1 MANHELNMD
10 TSFLLTGREEVFVL
24 LVRKRRKTM
33 SSEVQI
39 HERLPLAQAIPLGL
53 QHVFA
58 MFGAT
63 VLVPFLTGLS
73 PSVALLSS
81 GIGTIIFLLLTKSR
95 IPAYLGSSFAYIA
108 ALTTFV
114 QTNHNPSAAMGGV
127 LAVGMVY
134 VIIYLLMAAFGTRW
148 IHTIVPPI
156 VAGPVVAIIG
166 LSLTPTAVSMASGNW
181 AIAAF
186 TLAVA
191 ALLSVYA
198 KGFLKIIPIL
208 LAIIAG
214 YIVASFMGLVDFK
227 PIYASFSD
235 LFIFPVKL
243 GSDFQLPSFDKLAL
257 LAMAPLALVTI
268 IEDLGHMIVLGNI
281 THSDPIENPGF
292 HRVLLG
298 NGLAT
303 VVASFLGGPPV
314 TTYGENI
321 GVLAVTKVY
330 STFNIWMAAIIA
342 IIFSMFNPLKAAI
355 MSIPTPVMGGV
366 TILLFGMI
374 GTTGLRTLIEAKVDL
389 SDTKNLIIA
398 SVIFALGIGLPQ
410 HGVAWATIVGIT
422 LNLVLKGQP
431 EPVKASSPVNQ
442 GKTKGKQ
449 RK

>member
-1 MANHELNMD
+1 
-10 TSFLLTGREEVFVL
+10 
-24 LVRKRRKTM
+24 M
-33 SSEVQI
+33 STEVQI
-39 HERLPLAQAIPLGL
+39 HERLPLTQAIPLGL

-81 GIGTIIFLLLTKSR
+81 GIGTIIFLLLTKSQ
-95 IPAYLGSSFAYIA
+95 IPAYLGSSFAYIG
-108 ALTTFV
+108 ALTLFV
-114 QTNHNPSAAMGGV
+114 KDNHNPAAAMGGV

-134 VIIYLLMAAFGTRW
+134 VIIFLLMAAFGTRW
-148 IHTIVPPI
+148 IHKIVPPI

-166 LSLTPTAVSMASGNW
+166 LSLTPVAVGMASGNW
-181 AIAAF
+181 PIAAF

-208 LAIIAG
+208 VAILSG
-214 YIVASFMGLVDFK
+214 YVVASFMGLVDFQ
-227 PIYASFSD
+227 PIYASFSSISFSK
-235 LFIFPVKL
+235 LFSFPVKL
-243 GSDFQLPSFDKLAL
+243 GSDFHLPSFDKLAL

-281 THSDPIENPGF
+281 THTDPIEKPGF

-330 STFNIWMAAIIA
+330 STFNIWIAAILA
-342 IIFSMFNPLKAAI
+342 IIFSMFNPLQAAI
-355 MSIPTPVMGGV
+355 MSIPTAVMGGV

-374 GTTGLRTLIEAKVDL
+374 GTTGLRTLLEAKVNF

-431 EPVKASSPVNQ
+431 EPVKTSSP
-442 GKTKGKQ
+442 

>member
-1 MANHELNMD
+1 
-10 TSFLLTGREEVFVL
+10 
-24 LVRKRRKTM
+24 M
-33 SSEVQI
+33 STEVQI
-39 HERLPLAQAIPLGL
+39 QERLPLVQAVPLGL

-95 IPAYLGSSFAYIA
+95 VPAYLGSSFAYIA

-114 QTNHNPSAAMGGV
+114 QTNHTPSAAMGGV
-127 LAVGMVY
+127 LAVG
-134 VIIYLLMAAFGTRW
+134 VIYIVIYCLMAAFGTAW
-148 IHTIVPPI
+148 IHKIVPPI

-166 LSLTPTAVSMASGNW
+166 LSLTPVAVGMAANNWYVSG
-181 AIAAF
+181 F

-191 ALLSVYA
+191 VFLSVYA

-208 LAIIAG
+208 IAIVAG
-214 YIVASFMGLVDFK
+214 YIVASFLGLVDFG
-227 PIYASFSD
+227 PLSASFSQ
-235 LFIFPVKL
+235 LFVFPVTL
-243 GSDFQLPSFDKLAL
+243 GSAMLLPSLDKVAILT
-257 LAMAPLALVTI
+257 MAPLALVTI

-303 VVASFLGGPPV
+303 AVASFLGGPPV

-330 STFNIWMAAIIA
+330 STFNIWIAAILA
-342 IIFSMFNPLKAAI
+342 IIFSMFNPLQAAI
-355 MSIPTPVMGGV
+355 MSIPTAVMGGV

-374 GTTGLRTLIEAKVDL
+374 GSAGLRTIIEARVDF
-389 SDTKNLIIA
+389 SETKNLIIA
-398 SVIFALGIGLPQ
+398 SLIFALGIGLPE
-410 HGVAWATIVGIT
+410 HGVAWATIVGIV
-422 LNLVLKGQP
+422 LNLVLKSQDKK
-431 EPVKASSPVNQ
+431 VKA
-442 GKTKGKQ
+442 
-449 RK
+449 

>member
-1 MANHELNMD
+1 
-10 TSFLLTGREEVFVL
+10 
-24 LVRKRRKTM
+24 M
-33 SSEVQI
+33 STEVQI
-39 HERLPLAQAIPLGL
+39 NERLPLTQAVPLGL

-58 MFGAT
+58 MFGST

-73 PSVALLSS
+73 PSIALLSS

-108 ALTTFV
+108 ALTAFV
-114 QTNHNPSAAMGGV
+114 HDQHNPSAAMGGV
-127 LAVGMVY
+127 LAVGVVY
-134 VIIYLLMAAFGTRW
+134 LIIYLLMAAFGTRW
-148 IHTIVPPI
+148 IHKIVPPI

-166 LSLTPTAVSMASGNW
+166 LSLTPVAVGMASKNW
-181 AIAAF
+181 PIAAF

-208 LAIIAG
+208 VAILAG

-227 PIYASFSD
+227 PFYASFNE
-235 LFIFPVKL
+235 LFVFPVKL
-243 GSDFQLPSFDKLAL
+243 GSGFLLPSFDKIAL

-303 VVASFLGGPPV
+303 VVASFIGGPPV

-330 STFNIWMAAIIA
+330 SSFNIWMAAILA
-342 IIFSMFNPLKAAI
+342 IIFSMFNPLQAAI
-355 MSIPTPVMGGV
+355 MSIPTSVMGGV

-374 GTTGLRTLIEAKVDL
+374 GTTGLRTLIEAKVDF

-398 SVIFALGIGLPQ
+398 SVIFALGIGMPQ
-410 HGVAWATIVGIT
+410 HGVAWATIVGIS

-431 EPVKASSPVNQ
+431 EPVKTSSLGKQ
-442 GKTKGKQ
+442 GKVK
-449 RK
+449 

>member
-1 MANHELNMD
+1 
-10 TSFLLTGREEVFVL
+10 
-24 LVRKRRKTM
+24 M
-33 SSEVQI
+33 STEVQI
-39 HERLPLAQAIPLGL
+39 HERLPLTQAIPLGL

-95 IPAYLGSSFAYIA
+95 VPAYLGSSFAYIA
-108 ALTTFV
+108 TLTIFV
-114 QTNHNPSAAMGGV
+114 HDQHNPSAAMGGV
-127 LAVGMVY
+127 LAVGIVY
-134 VIIYLLMAAFGTRW
+134 VIIFLLMAAFGTRW
-148 IHTIVPPI
+148 IHKIVPPI

-166 LSLTPTAVSMASGNW
+166 LSLTPVAVGMASGNW
-181 AIAAF
+181 PIAAF

-191 ALLSVYA
+191 TLLSVYA

-208 LAIIAG
+208 VAIIAG
-214 YIVASFMGLVDFK
+214 YVVASFTGLVDFK
-227 PIYASFSD
+227 PIYASLNV
-235 LFIFPVKL
+235 LFVFPVKL
-243 GSDFQLPSFDKLAL
+243 GSDFLLPSFDKLAL

-281 THSDPIENPGF
+281 THTDPIQKPGF

-330 STFNIWMAAIIA
+330 STFNIWIAAIIA
-342 IIFSMFNPLKAAI
+342 IIFSMFNPLQAAI
-355 MSIPTPVMGGV
+355 MSIPTAVMGGV

-374 GTTGLRTLIEAKVDL
+374 GTTGLRTLLEAKVDF

-431 EPVKASSPVNQ
+431 EPVKTSSP
-442 GKTKGKQ
+442 GKHNKVK
-449 RK
+449 

>member
-1 MANHELNMD
+1 
-10 TSFLLTGREEVFVL
+10 
-24 LVRKRRKTM
+24 M
-33 SSEVQI
+33 STEVQI
-39 HERLPLAQAIPLGL
+39 NERLPLTQAVPLGL

-58 MFGAT
+58 MFGST

-73 PSVALLSS
+73 PSIALLSS

-108 ALTTFV
+108 ALTAFV
-114 QTNHNPSAAMGGV
+114 HDQHNPSAAMGGV
-127 LAVGMVY
+127 LAVGVVY
-134 VIIYLLMAAFGTRW
+134 LIIYLLMAAFGTRW
-148 IHTIVPPI
+148 IHKIVPPI

-166 LSLTPTAVSMASGNW
+166 LSLTPVAVGMASKNW
-181 AIAAF
+181 PIAAF

-208 LAIIAG
+208 VAILAG
-214 YIVASFMGLVDFK
+214 YVVASFMGLVDFK
-227 PIYASFSD
+227 PFYASFNE
-235 LFIFPVKL
+235 LFVFPVKL
-243 GSDFQLPSFDKLAL
+243 GSGFLLPSFDKIAL

-303 VVASFLGGPPV
+303 VVASFIGGPPV

-330 STFNIWMAAIIA
+330 SSFNIWMAAILA
-342 IIFSMFNPLKAAI
+342 IIFSMFNPLQAAI
-355 MSIPTPVMGGV
+355 MSIPTSVMGGV

-374 GTTGLRTLIEAKVDL
+374 GTTGLRTLIEAKVDF

-398 SVIFALGIGLPQ
+398 SVIFALGIGMPQ
-410 HGVAWATIVGIT
+410 HGVAWATIVGIS

-431 EPVKASSPVNQ
+431 EPVKTSSLGKQ
-442 GKTKGKQ
+442 GKVK
-449 RK
+449 

>member
-1 MANHELNMD
+1 
-10 TSFLLTGREEVFVL
+10 
-24 LVRKRRKTM
+24 M
-33 SSEVQI
+33 STEVQI

-95 IPAYLGSSFAYIA
+95 VPAYLGSSFAYIA

-114 QTNHNPSAAMGGV
+114 QTNHAPSAAMGGV
-127 LAVGMVY
+127 LAVGVVY
-134 VIIYLLMAAFGTRW
+134 IVIYLLMAAFGTVW
-148 IHTIVPPI
+148 IHKIVPPI

-166 LSLTPTAVSMASGNW
+166 LSLTPVATGMAANNW
-181 AIAAF
+181 WIAAF

-191 ALLSVYA
+191 VFLSVYA

-208 LAIIAG
+208 IAIVAG
-214 YIVASFMGLVDFK
+214 YIVSAFLGLVNFT
-227 PIYASFSD
+227 PITASFSQ

-243 GSDFQLPSFDKLAL
+243 GSDMILPSIDKLAI

-281 THSDPIENPGF
+281 THSDPIEKPGF

-303 VVASFLGGPPV
+303 AVASFLGGPPV

-330 STFNIWMAAIIA
+330 STFNIWIAAILA
-342 IIFSMFNPLKAAI
+342 IIFSMFNPLQAAI
-355 MSIPTPVMGGV
+355 MSIPTAVMGGV

-374 GTTGLRTLIEAKVDL
+374 GSAGLRTIIEAKVDF
-389 SDTKNLIIA
+389 SETKNLIIA
-398 SVIFALGIGLPQ
+398 SLIFALGIGLPE

-422 LNLVLKGQP
+422 LNLVLKSQDK
-431 EPVKASSPVNQ
+431 ENLASVK
-442 GKTKGKQ
+442 
-449 RK
+449 R

>member
-1 MANHELNMD
+1 
-10 TSFLLTGREEVFVL
+10 
-24 LVRKRRKTM
+24 M
-33 SSEVQI
+33 STEIQI
-39 HERLPLAQAIPLGL
+39 DERLPLAQAIPLGL

-81 GIGTIIFLLLTKSR
+81 GVGTIIFLLLTKSR
-95 IPAYLGSSFAYIA
+95 IPAYLGSSFAYIG
-108 ALTTFV
+108 ALTLFV
-114 QTNHNPSAAMGGV
+114 KDQHNPSAAMGGV
-127 LAVGMVY
+127 LAVGIVY

-148 IHTIVPPI
+148 IHKIVPPI

-166 LSLTPTAVSMASGNW
+166 LSLTPVSISMASGNW
-181 AIAAF
+181 PIAAF

-191 ALLSVYA
+191 AFLSVYA

-208 LAIIAG
+208 MAILAG
-214 YIVASFMGLVDFK
+214 YVVASFMGLVDFK
-227 PIYASFSD
+227 PFYASFSQ
-235 LFIFPVKL
+235 LFVFPVKL
-243 GSDFQLPSFDKLAL
+243 GSGFQLPSFDKLAL

-298 NGLAT
+298 NGLAS

-342 IIFSMFNPLKAAI
+342 IIFSMFNPLQAAI

-389 SDTKNLIIA
+389 SNNKNLIIA
-398 SVIFALGIGLPQ
+398 SVIFALGIGLTN
-410 HGVAWATIVGIT
+410 HGVAWATIIGIT

-431 EPVKASSPVNQ
+431 EPVKTSSPRKQ
-442 GKTKGKQ
+442 GKAKGK
-449 RK
+449 

>member
-1 MANHELNMD
+1 
-10 TSFLLTGREEVFVL
+10 
-24 LVRKRRKTM
+24 M
-33 SSEVQI
+33 STEVQI
-39 HERLPLAQAIPLGL
+39 QERLPLTQAIPLGL

-108 ALTTFV
+108 TLASFV
-114 QTNHNPSAAMGGV
+114 KTNHTSSAMGGA
-127 LAVGMVY
+127 LAVGVVY
-134 VIIYLLMAAFGTRW
+134 LIIYLLMAAFGTRW
-148 IHTIVPPI
+148 LHKIVPPV

-166 LSLTPTAVSMASGNW
+166 LSLTSTSISMASQNW
-181 AIAAF
+181 PIAAF
-186 TLAVA
+186 TLGVA

-208 LAIIAG
+208 VAIITG
-214 YIVASFMGLVDFK
+214 YIVASIMGLVDFK
-227 PIYASFSD
+227 PIYASLSS
-235 LFIFPVKL
+235 LKHLIVFPIKL
-243 GSDFQLPSFDKLAL
+243 GKDLQLPKFDQVAI

-281 THSDPIENPGF
+281 THSNPIEDPGF

-342 IIFSMFNPLKAAI
+342 IILSLFNPLQATI
-355 MSIPTPVMGGV
+355 MSIPSAVMGGV

-374 GTTGLRTLIEAKVDL
+374 GTTGIRTLIEAKVDF
-389 SDTKNLIIA
+389 SETRNLIIA
-398 SVIFALGIGLPQ
+398 SVIFALGIGLTD
-410 HGVAWATIVGIT
+410 HGVAWATIVGII
-422 LNLVLKGQP
+422 LNLVLK
-431 EPVKASSPVNQ
+431 E
-442 GKTKGKQ
+442 KTKNDKA
-449 RK
+449 

>member
-10 TSFLLTGREEVFVL
+10 TSFLLAGREEVFVL

>member
-1 MANHELNMD
+1 
-10 TSFLLTGREEVFVL
+10 
-24 LVRKRRKTM
+24 M
-33 SSEVQI
+33 STEVQI

-81 GIGTIIFLLLTKSR
+81 GVGTIIFLLLTKSR
-95 IPAYLGSSFAYIA
+95 VPAYLGSSFAYIA
-108 ALTTFV
+108 TLTLFV
-114 QTNHNPSAAMGGV
+114 KDQHNPSSAMGGV
-127 LAVGMVY
+127 LAVGVVY
-134 VIIYLLMAAFGTRW
+134 VIIYFLMAAFGTRW
-148 IHTIVPPI
+148 IHKIVPPI

-166 LSLTPTAVSMASGNW
+166 LSLTPTAISMAANNW
-181 AIAAF
+181 PIAAF
-186 TLAVA
+186 TLALA

-208 LAIIAG
+208 IAIIAG
-214 YIVASFMGLVDFK
+214 YFVAIIMGLVDFK
-227 PIYASFSD
+227 PLYASLNT
-235 LFIFPVKL
+235 LFVFPVKL
-243 GSDFQLPSFDKLAL
+243 GSNFQLPSLDKVAI

-303 VVASFLGGPPV
+303 VVASFFGGPPV

-342 IIFSMFNPLKAAI
+342 IIFSMFNPLQAVI
-355 MSIPTPVMGGV
+355 MSIPTAVMGGV

-374 GTTGLRTLIEAKVDL
+374 GTTGLRTLIEAKVDF
-389 SDTKNLIIA
+389 SETKNLIIA
-398 SVIFALGIGLPQ
+398 SVIFALGIGLPN

-422 LNLVLKGQP
+422 LNLVLKGHT
-431 EPVKASSPVNQ
+431 ENVKASSPV
-442 GKTKGKQ
+442 KKQ
-449 RK
+449 RKAK

>member
-1 MANHELNMD
+1 MTNHELNMGCL
-10 TSFLLTGREEVFVL
+10 FLARGQGRGFWF
-24 LVRKRRKTM
+24 KMRRNTM
-33 SSEVQI
+33 STEVQI
-39 HERLPLAQAIPLGL
+39 QERLPLTQAIPLGL

-108 ALTTFV
+108 TLASFV
-114 QTNHNPSAAMGGV
+114 KMNHTSSAMGGA
-127 LAVGMVY
+127 LAVGVVY
-134 VIIYLLMAAFGTRW
+134 LIIYLLMAAFGTRW
-148 IHTIVPPI
+148 LHKIVPPV

-166 LSLTPTAVSMASGNW
+166 LSLTSTSISMASQNW
-181 AIAAF
+181 PIAAF
-186 TLAVA
+186 TLGVA

-208 LAIIAG
+208 VAIIAG
-214 YIVASFMGLVDFK
+214 YIVASIMGLVDFK
-227 PIYASFSD
+227 PIYASLSS
-235 LFIFPVKL
+235 LNNLIVFPIKL
-243 GSDFQLPSFDKLAL
+243 GKALQLPKFDQVAI

-342 IIFSMFNPLKAAI
+342 IILSLFNPLQATI
-355 MSIPTPVMGGV
+355 MSIPSAVMGGV

-374 GTTGLRTLIEAKVDL
+374 GTTGIRTLIEAKVDF
-389 SDTKNLIIA
+389 SETRNLIIA
-398 SVIFALGIGLPQ
+398 SVIFALGIGLTD
-410 HGVAWATIVGIT
+410 HGVAWATIVGII
-422 LNLVLKGQP
+422 LNLVLKEQA
-431 EPVKASSPVNQ
+431 KAA
-442 GKTKGKQ
+442 KL
-449 RK
+449 

>member
-1 MANHELNMD
+1 
-10 TSFLLTGREEVFVL
+10 
-24 LVRKRRKTM
+24 M
-33 SSEVQI
+33 STEIQI
-39 HERLPLAQAIPLGL
+39 HEKLPLAQAIPLGL

-95 IPAYLGSSFAYIA
+95 VPAYLGSSFAYIA

-114 QTNHNPSAAMGGV
+114 KTNHNPSAAMGGA
-127 LAVGMVY
+127 LAVGVVY
-134 VIIYLLMAAFGTRW
+134 VVIYLLMAAFGTRW
-148 IHTIVPPI
+148 IHKIVPPV

-166 LSLTPTAVSMASGNW
+166 LSLTPTAVGMAAQNW
-181 AIAAF
+181 PIAAF

-208 LAIIAG
+208 IAIIAG
-214 YIVASFMGLVDFK
+214 YILASIMGLVDFK
-227 PIYASFSD
+227 PIMASFEQ
-235 LFIFPVKL
+235 LIVIPIKL
-243 GSDFQLPSFDKLAL
+243 GSDFQLPSIDQVAI

-292 HRVLLG
+292 HRVLMG

-321 GVLAVTKVY
+321 GVLAVTRVF

-342 IIFSMFNPLKAAI
+342 IILSLFNPLQALV
-355 MSIPTPVMGGV
+355 MSIPTAVMGGV

-374 GTTGLRTLIEAKVDL
+374 GTTGIRTLLESKVDF
-389 SDTKNLIIA
+389 SETKNLIIA
-398 SVIFALGIGLPQ
+398 SVIFALGIGMTN
-410 HGVAWATIVGIT
+410 HGVAWATIVGIV
-422 LNLVLKGQP
+422 LNLVLRGNS
-431 EPVKASSPVNQ
+431 ENSKA
-442 GKTKGKQ
+442 
-449 RK
+449 

>member
-1 MANHELNMD
+1 
-10 TSFLLTGREEVFVL
+10 
-24 LVRKRRKTM
+24 M
-33 SSEVQI
+33 STEVQI
-39 HERLPLAQAIPLGL
+39 NERLPLTQAVPLGL

-58 MFGAT
+58 MFGST

-73 PSVALLSS
+73 PSIALLSS

-108 ALTTFV
+108 ALTAFV
-114 QTNHNPSAAMGGV
+114 HDQHNPSAAMGGV
-127 LAVGMVY
+127 LAVGVVY
-134 VIIYLLMAAFGTRW
+134 LIIYLLMAAFGTRW
-148 IHTIVPPI
+148 IHKIVPPI

-166 LSLTPTAVSMASGNW
+166 LSLTPVAVSMAAKNW
-181 AIAAF
+181 PIAAF

-208 LAIIAG
+208 VAILAG

-227 PIYASFSD
+227 PFYASFNE
-235 LFIFPVKL
+235 LFVFPVKL
-243 GSDFQLPSFDKLAL
+243 GSGFLLPSFDKIAF

-303 VVASFLGGPPV
+303 VVASFIGGPPV

-330 STFNIWMAAIIA
+330 STFNIWMAAILA
-342 IIFSMFNPLKAAI
+342 IIFSMFNPLQAAI
-355 MSIPTPVMGGV
+355 MSIPTSVMGGV

-374 GTTGLRTLIEAKVDL
+374 GTTGLRTLLEAKVDF

-398 SVIFALGIGLPQ
+398 SVIFALGIGMPQ
-410 HGVAWATIVGIT
+410 HGVAWATIVGIS

-431 EPVKASSPVNQ
+431 EPVKTSSLRKQ
-442 GKTKGKQ
+442 GKVK
-449 RK
+449 

>member
-1 MANHELNMD
+1 
-10 TSFLLTGREEVFVL
+10 
-24 LVRKRRKTM
+24 M
-33 SSEVQI
+33 SAEIQI
-39 HERLPLAQAIPLGL
+39 HEKLPLTQAIPLGL

-58 MFGAT
+58 MFGST

-108 ALTTFV
+108 ALATFV
-114 QTNHNPSAAMGGV
+114 KTDHNPTAAMGGA
-127 LAVGMVY
+127 LAVGIVY
-134 VIIYLLMAAFGTRW
+134 LVIYLLMAAFGTRW
-148 IHTIVPPI
+148 IHKIVPPV

-166 LSLTPTAVSMASGNW
+166 LSLTSTAISMAAKNW
-181 AIAAF
+181 PVAAF
-186 TLAVA
+186 TLVIAAV
-191 ALLSVYA
+191 LSVYA

-208 LAIIAG
+208 IAIIAG
-214 YIVASFMGLVDFK
+214 YIVAAVMGLVDFQPLSASLNHLIVI
-227 PIYASFSD
+227 PIKF
-235 LFIFPVKL
+235 
-243 GSDFQLPSFDKLAL
+243 GNDFRLPSLNQTAI

-303 VVASFLGGPPV
+303 VAASFLGGPPV

-330 STFNIWMAAIIA
+330 SNLNIWIAAIFA
-342 IIFSMFNPLKAAI
+342 IILSLLNPLQALI
-355 MSIPTPVMGGV
+355 MSIPSAVMGGV

-374 GTTGLRTLIEAKVDL
+374 GTTGIRTLIEAKVDF
-389 SDTKNLIIA
+389 SETKNLIIA
-398 SVIFALGIGLPQ
+398 SVVFALGIGLPD
-410 HGVAWATIVGIT
+410 HGVAWATIVGIA
-422 LNLVLKGQP
+422 LNLTLKGQS
-431 EPVKASSPVNQ
+431 ENVVEAETKANLKVVEKASGPAKQ
-442 GKTKGKQ
+442 GKGKNRTKG
-449 RK
+449 R

>member
-1 MANHELNMD
+1 
-10 TSFLLTGREEVFVL
+10 
-24 LVRKRRKTM
+24 M

-39 HERLPLAQAIPLGL
+39 HERLPLTQAIPLGL

-73 PSVALLSS
+73 PSIALLSS

-108 ALTTFV
+108 TLALYV
-114 QTNHNPSAAMGGV
+114 KTNHNPTAVMGGA
-127 LAVGMVY
+127 LAVGAVY
-134 VIIYLLMAAFGTRW
+134 IIIYLLMAAFGTRW
-148 IHTIVPPI
+148 IHKIVPPI

-166 LSLTPTAVSMASGNW
+166 LSLTSTAIGMASQNW
-181 AIAAF
+181 PIAAF

-208 LAIIAG
+208 IAIIAG
-214 YIVASFMGLVDFK
+214 YILASIMGLVDFK
-227 PIYASFSD
+227 PIFASVSSFKNLIVFPID
-235 LFIFPVKL
+235 LKNYQP
-243 GSDFQLPSFDKLAL
+243 PSFDKYAI

-303 VVASFLGGPPV
+303 VLASFLGGPPV

-342 IIFSMFNPLKAAI
+342 IILSLINPLQATI
-355 MSIPTPVMGGV
+355 MSIPSAVMGGV

-374 GTTGLRTLIEAKVDL
+374 GTAGIRTLIEAKVDF
-389 SDTKNLIIA
+389 SETKNLIIS
-398 SVIFALGIGLPQ
+398 SVIFALGIGLPD

-431 EPVKASSPVNQ
+431 ENVKKVETNVGVGLRVAEKPSGPAKQ
-442 GKTKGKQ
+442 GKAKSKPKGK
-449 RK
+449 

>member
-1 MANHELNMD
+1 
-10 TSFLLTGREEVFVL
+10 
-24 LVRKRRKTM
+24 M
-33 SSEVQI
+33 STEVQI
-39 HERLPLAQAIPLGL
+39 QERLPLAQAIPLGL

-95 IPAYLGSSFAYIA
+95 VPAYLGSSFAYIA

-114 QTNHNPSAAMGGV
+114 QKQHNPSAAMGGV
-127 LAVGMVY
+127 LAVGVVY

-148 IHTIVPPI
+148 IHKIVPPI

-166 LSLTPTAVSMASGNW
+166 LSLTPVAIDMASGNW
-181 AIAAF
+181 PIAAF

-208 LAIIAG
+208 VAIIAG
-214 YIVASFMGLVDFK
+214 YIVASAMGLVDFK
-227 PIYASFSD
+227 PIYASLSPFSFSK
-235 LFIFPVKL
+235 LFSVPV
-243 GSDFQLPSFDKLAL
+243 SNFQLPSFDNMAI

-303 VVASFLGGPPV
+303 AAASFFGGPPV

-330 STFNIWMAAIIA
+330 STFNIWMAAILA
-342 IIFSMFNPLKAAI
+342 IIFSMFNPLQAAI
-355 MSIPTPVMGGV
+355 MSIPTAVMGGV

-374 GTTGLRTLIEAKVDL
+374 GTTGLRTLIEAKVDF

-398 SVIFALGIGLPQ
+398 SVIFALGIGLTE

-422 LNLVLKGQP
+422 LNLVLKSQA
-431 EPVKASSPVNQ
+431 ENVKEVETNVSLRVAEKASSPPKQ
-442 GKTKGKQ
+442 GKAKGKTKGK
-449 RK
+449 

>member
-1 MANHELNMD
+1 
-10 TSFLLTGREEVFVL
+10 
-24 LVRKRRKTM
+24 M
-33 SSEVQI
+33 STEVQI

-81 GIGTIIFLLLTKSR
+81 GVGTIIFLLLTKSR
-95 IPAYLGSSFAYIA
+95 VPAYLGSSFAYIA
-108 ALTTFV
+108 ALTLFV
-114 QTNHNPSAAMGGV
+114 KDQHNPSSAMGGV
-127 LAVGMVY
+127 LAVGVVY
-134 VIIYLLMAAFGTRW
+134 VIIYFLMAAFGTRW
-148 IHTIVPPI
+148 IHKIVPPI

-166 LSLTPTAVSMASGNW
+166 LSLTPTAISMAANNW
-181 AIAAF
+181 PIAAF
-186 TLAVA
+186 TLALA

-208 LAIIAG
+208 IAIIAG
-214 YIVASFMGLVDFK
+214 YFVAIIMGLVDFK
-227 PIYASFSD
+227 PLYASLNT
-235 LFIFPVKL
+235 LFVFPVKL
-243 GSDFQLPSFDKLAL
+243 GSNFQLPSLDKVAI

-303 VVASFLGGPPV
+303 IVASFFGGPPV

-342 IIFSMFNPLKAAI
+342 IIFSMFNPLQAVI
-355 MSIPTPVMGGV
+355 MSIPTAVMGGV

-374 GTTGLRTLIEAKVDL
+374 GTTGLRTLIEAKVDF
-389 SDTKNLIIA
+389 SETKNLIIA
-398 SVIFALGIGLPQ
+398 SVIFALGIGLPN

-422 LNLVLKGQP
+422 LNLVLKGHT
-431 EPVKASSPVNQ
+431 ENVKASSPV
-442 GKTKGKQ
+442 KKQ
-449 RK
+449 RKAK

>member
-1 MANHELNMD
+1 
-10 TSFLLTGREEVFVL
+10 
-24 LVRKRRKTM
+24 M
-33 SSEVQI
+33 SAEVQI
-39 HERLPLAQAIPLGL
+39 QERLPLSQAIPLGL

-81 GIGTIIFLLLTKSR
+81 GIGTMIFLLLTKSR

-108 ALTTFV
+108 TLATYV
-114 QTNHNPSAAMGGV
+114 QTNHNPTAAMGGV
-127 LAVGMVY
+127 LAVGVVY
-134 VIIYLLMAAFGTRW
+134 LIIYLLMAAFGTRW
-148 IHTIVPPI
+148 IHRIVPPI

-166 LSLTPTAVSMASGNW
+166 LSLTPTAISMAAKNW
-181 AIAAF
+181 PLAAF

-208 LAIIAG
+208 LAILAG
-214 YIVASFMGLVDFK
+214 YLVASIMGIVDFK
-227 PIYASFSD
+227 PITASFSQ
-235 LFIFPVKL
+235 LIVFPIKL
-243 GSDFQLPSFDKLAL
+243 GRDFQLPSFDKYAL

-342 IIFSMFNPLKAAI
+342 VIFSMLNPLQAAI
-355 MSIPTPVMGGV
+355 MSIPSAVMGGV

-374 GTTGLRTLIEAKVDL
+374 GTAGLRTLIEAKVDF
-389 SDTKNLIIA
+389 SETKNLIIA
-398 SVIFALGIGLPQ
+398 SVIFALGIGLPD

-422 LNLVLKGQP
+422 LNLVMKGETKP
-431 EPVKASSPVNQ
+431 AI
-442 GKTKGKQ
+442 KGK
-449 RK
+449 